1 MLRDKWLCH
10 LRKDFSAISRPDM
23 TIYAP
28 EYDACFITGFQAKAK
43 MPQQLLEMMNG
54 VSSQASERE
63 LDSSIFKVF

>member
-1 MLRDKWLCH
+1 
-10 LRKDFSAISRPDM
+10 M

>member
-10 LRKDFSAISRPDM
+10 LRKDFSAISWTDM